1 MRHARILCAG
11 LCVVAAGRLA
21 AQPAPAAPEGAQAVQ
36 WLSEPFPPFSF
47 VGPSGPAGVAVDLM
61 KAAQAQANLPEGTPL
76 FLPWARV
83 LQVLAGAAP
92 ACVTAMTRTPTR
104 EKQHQWVGPFLPA
117 DHAVGR
123 RNPAVPW
130 PAGDR
135 PLAGSD
141 VVVIRGDVSEE
152 TARALGAEEARIHR
166 VADPVIAARMMLAGR
181 VDGWVYG
188 EAVMRWTLNSLE
200 IPPDRYRFDG
210 QIRGGDNYFSCNAAV
225 GADYLRRLQQGLDAA
240 KKAGK
245 GGASDYD
252 RILARYLR
260 SDTMPPRK

>member
-1 MRHARILCAG
+1 MRNARSLFAG
-11 LCVVAAGRLA
+11 LCVVAAGGLA
-21 AQPAPAAPEGAQAVQ
+21 AQPMPAASDAAQAVQ

-83 LQVLAGAAP
+83 LQALAGPAP
-92 ACVTAMTRTPTR
+92 ACVTAMTRTPAR
-104 EKQHQWVGPFLPA
+104 EKQYQWVGPFLSA
-117 DHAVGR
+117 DLAVGR
-123 RNPAVPW
+123 RNPAAPW
-130 PAGDR
+130 PAGDK

-152 TARALGAEEARIHR
+152 TARTLGAEEARIHR

-188 EAVMRWTLNSLE
+188 EAVMRWTLTSLE

-210 QIRGGDNYFSCNAAV
+210 QIRGGDNYFACNAAV
-225 GADYLRRLQQGLDAA
+225 SADYLKRLQQGLDAA
-240 KKAGK
+240 KKVK
-245 GGASDYD
+245 GSASDYD
-252 RILARYLR
+252 RILSRYLR
-260 SDTMPPRK
+260 TDTMPRK

>member
-1 MRHARILCAG
+1 MRNARILFAG
-11 LCVVAAGRLA
+11 VCVVAAADLA
-21 AQPAPAAPEGAQAVQ
+21 AQPTPAAPEAAPPVQ
-36 WLSEPFPPFSF
+36 WLSEPYPPFSF
-47 VGPSGPAGVAVDLM
+47 VSPSGPAGVAVDLM
-61 KAAQAQANLPEGTPL
+61 KAAQAQANLPEGAPL

-83 LQVLAGAAP
+83 LQVLAGPGP
-92 ACVTAMTRTPTR
+92 ACVTAMTRTPAR
-104 EKQHQWVGPFLPA
+104 EKQYQWVGPFLPA
-117 DHAVGR
+117 DLAVGR

-130 PAGDR
+130 PAGDK

-152 TARALGAEEARIHR
+152 VARTLGAEEARIHR

-188 EAVMRWTLNSLE
+188 EAVMRWTLTSLE
-200 IPPDRYRFDG
+200 IAPDRYRFDG

-225 GADYLRRLQQGLDAA
+225 SADYLRRLQQGLDAA
-240 KKAGK
+240 KKVGK

-252 RILARYLR
+252 RILSRYLR
-260 SDTMPPRK
+260 TDTLSRK